1 MVQSFIIYSSLFVV
15 ISFFGTMYYRAK
27 KYHKG
32 NGQSEVCFW
41 FPILFF
47 AVIIGLRYDV
57 GTDHVGYIHDYLY
70 GTNQQFEIG
79 FAWLMDTCKS
89 YHLHFAYFFGI
100 LAFIQIFCY
109 YTSFKR
115 QSFLLPYL
123 GLMLFVSNEWFFWVN
138 GIRQATAMCI
148 WLLSLECFNRRKY
161 VWMVVFMALAI
172 TFHKSAV
179 ILVVLYPLLFLR
191 KDYFSNIKVQ
201 MIIFISVF
209 VVRMSLESVFLKIE
223 PLISFYAMKIG
234 YDSYLNRDLFSDS
247 ISGGS
252 GIFDIW
258 KNLINLSIILCSTK
272 MKMYFNDKK
281 FITIYTLFIIALI
294 TKNIFPDNIVVLSR
308 PFRYFY
314 IFIPIMWAYFAYYL
328 KTSCYNKYNK
338 LLYYIMLSSI
348 ILAFYISITL
358 WTKNSHLLYQF
369 YFDVFK

>member
-1 MVQSFIIYSSLFVV
+1 MDSQKFVFGFLYCSLLLLSAWGMMSEQIMSDTFMII
-15 ISFFGTMYYRAK
+15 
-27 KYHKG
+27 
-32 NGQSEVCFW
+32 C
-41 FPILFF
+41 
-47 AVIIGLRYDV
+47 
-57 GTDHVGYIHDYLY
+57 Y

-191 KDYFSNIKVQ
+191 KDYFSNNKG
-201 MIIFISVF
+201 
-209 VVRMSLESVFLKIE
+209 
-223 PLISFYAMKIG
+223 A
-234 YDSYLNRDLFSDS
+234 SD
-247 ISGGS
+247 
-252 GIFDIW
+252 
-258 KNLINLSIILCSTK
+258 
-272 MKMYFNDKK
+272 
-281 FITIYTLFIIALI
+281 
-294 TKNIFPDNIVVLSR
+294 
-308 PFRYFY
+308 YFY
-314 IFIPIMWAYFAYYL
+314 IRVCR
-328 KTSCYNKYNK
+328 T
-338 LLYYIMLSSI
+338 
-348 ILAFYISITL
+348 
-358 WTKNSHLLYQF
+358 
-369 YFDVFK
+369 DVVGVCVFENRTTY